1 MRIRNKI
8 LFYFST
14 TVILLS
20 AISLTIVFILFAEYR
35 EEEFQQQQYSKI
47 KYTVGLIEE
56 FENISA
62 EVSLLLDKQDI
73 HDFYDEK
80 MLIYDHDNKLIF
92 SSIDSLNIEKSS
104 AILSELSIANDW
116 IETKADG
123 YDLIGVYIENNAKGY
138 YAISKA
144 YDFFGYSKKDFL
156 QKVLIGIFIAIVIIV
171 ILVSI
176 YLSNFILYLKIYM

>member
-14 TVILLS
+14 TVILVS
-20 AISLTIVFILFAEYR
+20 AISLTIVFILFMEYR

-80 MLIYDHDNKLIF
+80 MLIYDHHKNLIF

-104 AILSELSIANDW
+104 AILSELSIEND
-116 IETKADG
+116 
-123 YDLIGVYIENNAKGY
+123 
-138 YAISKA
+138 
-144 YDFFGYSKKDFL
+144 
-156 QKVLIGIFIAIVIIV
+156 
-171 ILVSI
+171 
-176 YLSNFILYLKIYM
+176 